1 MAGFRHIKYGIWILF
16 FLLDTPSTA
25 FCYNR
30 ETPSPPAVTEAA
42 ATDNLTTEHNDP
54 IEVDPAL
61 TLSQLVEITM
71 EKYPD
76 RLINAALAEEAEALT
91 VRGDSWTAGSN
102 ALYLDY
108 SDDQLTNNRGYQQ
121 ASAKIE
127 FTPWFWGQRSAAQ
140 NIAQQAETSALK
152 QSMAVKLEVTRLIRE
167 ALWDMALAEIRFE
180 QAKYTMHISEQL
192 LEKVRLRVELGDL
205 ARSDLLLAES
215 EHLQYR
221 AIYNQAEAEMMH
233 GRKNYAGLT
242 QTTRMPAA
250 FQEQLSP
257 ISTIEA
263 NHPLLEAINA
273 IIARKQ
279 ATIEWAKTTDTIN
292 QPKINFG
299 AQTSHDPMGAGN
311 SQITGVGVVIP
322 FGHSTYDA
330 PEIAAANLE
339 LNRALAQREHL
350 VRHLERNLHEA
361 EHALE
366 LTRKEVSIA
375 KELKQISEMHLKM
388 TETSFAAG
396 EINLLD
402 LLKIQARSLE
412 AIRNAKEQ
420 EVKLQRNIAYYN
432 QAVGVLP

>member
-1 MAGFRHIKYGIWILF
+1 MTGFRHIKYGIWLLF
-16 FLLDTPSTA
+16 FLLGAPSVA
-25 FCYNR
+25 YP
-30 ETPSPPAVTEAA
+30 EMAA
-42 ATDNLTTEHNDP
+42 IDNLTTEHNDP
-54 IEVDPAL
+54 IEVDPTL
-61 TLSQLVEITM
+61 TLSQLVDLTV

-76 RLINAALAEEAEALT
+76 RLINTALAEEAEALG
-91 VRGDSWTAGSN
+91 VRGDSWMAGSN

-108 SDDQLTNNRGYQQ
+108 SDDQLTNNHGYQQ

-140 NIAQQAETSALK
+140 NIAKQAESSAQK
-152 QSMAVKLEVTRLIRE
+152 QTIAVKLEVAHLIRE
-167 ALWDMALAEIRFE
+167 ALWDIKLAEIRLE
-180 QAKYTMHISEQL
+180 QAKYTLRISEQL
-192 LEKVRLRVELGDL
+192 LDKVRLRVELGDL
-205 ARSDLLLAES
+205 ARSDLLLAEG

-221 AIYNQAEAEMMH
+221 TIYNQAEAEMMH
-233 GRKNYAGLT
+233 SRKNYASLT
-242 QTTRMPAA
+242 RTTHIPTY
-250 FQEQLSP
+250 FEEPL
-257 ISTIEA
+257 STIAAIET

-299 AQTSHDPMGAGN
+299 TQSTRDPMGTGN
-311 SQITGVGVVIP
+311 TQITGVGVVIP
-322 FGHSTYDA
+322 FGHGTYDA
-330 PEIAAANLE
+330 PEIAAANLD

-350 VRHLERNLHEA
+350 MRHLEKNLHEA

-366 LTRKEVSIA
+366 LTRMEVTIA
-375 KELKQISEMHLKM
+375 KELKQISETHLKM

-402 LLKIQARSLE
+402 LLKIQTRSLE